1 MAPSTGATV
10 IFKPWRT
17 PDGFRFRSPKVAG
30 FGRGQRH
37 GPCRLRRHERTR
49 PLSAWPAV
57 DSSGWGAPFDA
68 FPVEAPF
75 QVRPDLVKLLP
86 GDDWLRVDCE
96 WTPMLAAK
104 LAVHASGEVRNFAVA
119 SPGDE
124 RASRARI
131 AAITRAV
138 DRLAASAAGRR
149 LGIGRECGRLCFGA
163 AGYQASILDTRV
175 RLEAARDDSVAA
187 VRTLQQEDPRD
198 EGGALQLLGALALS
212 VQEDLVLMEQG
223 ADGAV
228 RAALLQVAFPS
239 AWDPATKVGQDLFGL
254 HAPVADNAQ
263 LQAAASRLA
272 TALISKGPFVRWVWT
287 VTADPRWRAWPPL
300 PPPAPVPAQDMA
312 PPPLYFRL
320 ERQAT
325 MPLGE
330 GYGLFLIR
338 VQVRPLEEV
347 LSQPGRLALLQA
359 SLRSMSDAMVRYKNL
374 GAVGSRLLGG

>member
-1 MAPSTGATV
+1 MPSQA
-10 IFKPWRT
+10 R
-17 PDGFRFRSPKVAG
+17 
-30 FGRGQRH
+30 
-37 GPCRLRRHERTR
+37 
-49 PLSAWPAV
+49 
-57 DSSGWGAPFDA
+57 
-68 FPVEAPF
+68 
-75 QVRPDLVKLLP
+75 
-86 GDDWLRVDCE
+86 
-96 WTPMLAAK
+96 
-104 LAVHASGEVRNFAVA
+104 
-119 SPGDE
+119 GDE

-149 LGIGRECGRLCFGA
+149 LGIGRECGRLRFGA

-175 RLEAARDDSVAA
+175 SLEAARDDAVAA
-187 VRTLQQEDPRD
+187 VRTLQAEAPRD
-198 EGGALQLLGALALS
+198 EGDALRLLGALALS

-300 PPPAPVPAQDMA
+300 QRRRRRCPAQDMA

>member
-1 MAPSTGATV
+1 M
-10 IFKPWRT
+10 
-17 PDGFRFRSPKVAG
+17 
-30 FGRGQRH
+30 
-37 GPCRLRRHERTR
+37 
-49 PLSAWPAV
+49 SAWPAV
-57 DSSGWGAPFDA
+57 DSGDWGAPFDA

-75 QVRPDLVKLLP
+75 QVRPDLLKLLP
-86 GDDWLRVDCE
+86 ADDWLRVDRE
-96 WTPMLAAK
+96 WSPMLAAK
-104 LAVHASGEVRNFAVA
+104 LAVHASGEDRNVAVG
-119 SPGDE
+119 SRGDE
-124 RASRARI
+124 RATRARI

-149 LGIGRECGRLCFGA
+149 LGIAREGGRLRFGA
-163 AGYQASILDTRV
+163 AGYQASIMDTRV
-175 RLEAARDDSVAA
+175 RVEAARDDSVAA
-187 VRTLQQEDPRD
+187 LRALQPEDQEV
-198 EGGALQLLGALALS
+198 EGGALRLLGALALS

-223 ADGAV
+223 ADEAV

-239 AWDPATKVGQDLFGL
+239 AWDPATKVGQDLLGL

-263 LQAAASRLA
+263 LQAAAARLA
-272 TALISKGPFVRWVWT
+272 TALVSKGPFVRWVWT

-300 PPPAPVPAQDMA
+300 QPPAHPPDMA
-312 PPPLYFRL
+312 DAPLHFRL
-320 ERQAT
+320 ERQTT

-374 GAVGSRLLGG
+374 GAVGRRLLGG